1 MGSFRISCK
10 YSHMA
15 FDDPIVYP
23 GQPGRSHLHTFFGN
37 TGANG
42 NSTYDSLLNT
52 GNSTCTGGT
61 INRSAYWVPS
71 MIDTSNGAPIA
82 PIDAL
87 WYYKGGMKQA
97 LSADRSISEMPAG
110 LRMIAG
116 DARAT
121 GQVAQ
126 PIYQFSCWGPGFSS
140 QSATT
145 FTIPSCPSGHMVQAN
160 ILFPQC
166 WDGKNLDSPDH
177 KSHMAYPWAQGWSCP
192 TSHPVGIPEISL
204 NIYWQVP
211 STGSSAAWRL
221 SSDAYD
227 ASQPAGYS
235 MHADWFDGWKPDAKK
250 AWVDGCVRSIRDCH
264 AHLLGDGRSM
274 Y

>member
-1 MGSFRISCK
+1 
-10 YSHMA
+10 MA

-37 TGANG
+37 TATNG
-42 NSTYDSLLNT
+42 NSNYDSLVNT
-52 GNSTCTGGT
+52 GSSTCRGGT

-71 MIDTSNGAPIA
+71 MIDTRTGRPIV
-82 PIDAL
+82 PHEGM

-97 LSADRSISEMPAG
+97 LAADRSISEFPSG

-121 GQVAQ
+121 GQVDR
-126 PIYQFSCWGPGFSS
+126 PIYHYSCYTPGLAS
-140 QSATT
+140 QSATQ
-145 FTIPSCPSGHMVQAN
+145 FTIPNCPAGHFVHVN

-166 WDGKNLDSPDH
+166 WDGRNLDSPDH
-177 KSHMAYPWAQGWSCP
+177 KSHMAYPYSPATGWGCP
-192 TSHPVGIPEISL
+192 TTHPVAIPEISL
-204 NIYWQVP
+204 NIYWEV
-211 STGSSAAWRL
+211 SSADGSSASWRL

-227 ASQPAGYS
+227 ASRPAGYS
-235 MHADWFDGWKPDAKK
+235 MHADWFDGWKPDVKK
-250 AWVDGCVRSIRDCH
+250 AWVDGCVRAIADCH
-264 AHLLGDGRSM
+264 AHLLGDGRAM